1 MNAPISPNMMK
12 VARTSIEAVPG
23 QAPLYLECDIRLADG
38 SLLGSET
45 FRLVAFEGKEQISE
59 PFEFNLTLHG
69 NTDPYNDDLSFSR
82 LIGRPINLGIGVPD
96 VPESQEKNIYL
107 KSLGEGEP
115 RQVLSAFNGIVAG
128 FGMQE
133 PGVYQLVMRP
143 RLWRMTLTNRY
154 HVHRKMNLRGVLT
167 ALCRAHRIKAD
178 FNAISDKDNMAITR
192 VQDWFQAGESDY
204 EFMRR
209 LLGKAHI
216 FYYFAHRYGEHTL
229 VFANRSSYPHVFKD
243 DRRLRYTWTSEEEI
257 GLHQWDVI
265 SQYSFQQSMGVSGVK
280 GVFTTEEQAANME
293 KGIAGYA
300 NFVADSPPDLGEL
313 PFRQYRIYQYGG
325 SRNEVRHYTKASHDA
340 MQTANTQFSGASF
353 CPLLRPGHQFRMTA
367 MMDLKHPELT
377 DPVRPELE
385 NAPFV
390 VTQVSHSAVLD
401 GQYTNQFSAADAGG
415 LITPISIADTQQ
427 GSVLARV
434 VAHRQLSGPGGWP
447 YYTPDNFDMQQDKL
461 LDEQSSPSALQARGV
476 YVTLST
482 DDDLKPTDDK
492 LKKCVWVKLMPSSQ
506 HVPEVGT
513 MVTVGRANDESE
525 LPEIQAIHADGS
537 MTVTPSD
544 WTAHTQVGHAYNTS
558 YGDGKSIRF
567 SLHHWS
573 AADTKAA
580 ANIVDTAYAR
590 RVGDKD
596 SPPLFRDA
604 GYGRGGSY
612 SYNCSESMADGMLS
626 ESWSYGSGY
635 GNAWAKEN
643 VNFSATGRVYHESVT
658 GAYDPGSYKSTE
670 TSDAD
675 EAGAVQTGKTWV
687 IGKSYSKSL
696 NDGDSKN
703 ISTFNGKVE
712 STTMH
717 NGNVS
722 STTTYTGT
730 VDSTST
736 HEGAVTSDTTHDAKV
751 TSTTTYKSDFESTND
766 HTGKVISTNTHHG
779 TVSGTSTHYAKVS
792 NTNTIYGDSDNTSK
806 VTGTSTSK
814 NTIGTSKNTS
824 NITRSIDT
832 TTVGNASTKHFAGR
846 SDSVTMTGGHA
857 GVNITGGT
865 ASVDILGAGASLSL
879 KVAVASI
886 EISGPTINIPVILM
900 VM

>member
-12 VARTSIEAVPG
+12 VARTSIETVPG
-23 QAPLYLECDIRLADG
+23 QAPLYLECDIKLADG

-59 PFEFNLTLHG
+59 HFEFNLTLHG
-69 NTDPYNDDLSFSR
+69 NTDPYNDNLSFSR
-82 LIGRPINLGIGVPD
+82 LIGRPVNLGVSLPD
-96 VPESQEKNIYL
+96 VPESQDKNIYL
-107 KSLGEGEP
+107 KPQGNEP
-115 RQVLSAFNGIVAG
+115 RQVLSIFNGIVAG

-178 FNAISDKDNMAITR
+178 FNAISDKSNMAITR

-216 FYYFAHRYGEHTL
+216 FYYFSHQYGEHTL
-229 VFANRSSYPHVFKD
+229 VFANRSSYPQIFKD
-243 DRRLRYTWTSEEEI
+243 DRRLRYTWTNEEELE
-257 GLHQWDVI
+257 LHQWDVI
-265 SQYSFQQSMGVSGVK
+265 SQYSFQQSMGTSGVK

-293 KGIAGYA
+293 KGIASYA

-325 SRNEVRHYTKASHDA
+325 SRNEVRHYTKATHDA
-340 MQTANTQFSGASF
+340 IQTANTQLSGSSF
-353 CPLLRPGHQFRMTA
+353 CPLLRPGHQFRMKA
-367 MMDLKHPELT
+367 MMDSKHPELT

-390 VTQVSHSAVLD
+390 ITQISHSATLD

-415 LITPISIADTQQ
+415 LVTPLSIADTQQ
-427 GSVLARV
+427 GSVLAKV
-434 VAHRQLSGPGGWP
+434 VAHHPLSGPGGWP
-447 YYTPDNFDMQQDKL
+447 YYTPDNFDMQEERL
-461 LDEQSSPSALQARGV
+461 SDEQSSPVELQARGV
-476 YVTLST
+476 YVSLST
-482 DDDLKPTDDK
+482 DDNLKPADDK

-567 SLHHWS
+567 SLQHWS
-573 AADTKAA
+573 AADTKVA

-590 RVGDKD
+590 SVG
-596 SPPLFRDA
+596 SGNSNPLFRDA
-604 GYGRGGSY
+604 GYSRGGSY

-643 VNFSATGRVYHESVT
+643 KNYSATGRTYHESVT
-658 GAYDPGSYKSTE
+658 GAYDPNSYQSTE
-670 TSDAD
+670 EGDT
-675 EAGAVQTGKTWV
+675 EAAAAVQASKTWV
-687 IGKSYSKSL
+687 IGKSYSKST
-696 NDGDSKN
+696 NDGDSKS
-703 ISTFNGKVE
+703 ISTFNGKVD
-712 STTMH
+712 STTTH

-730 VDSTST
+730 MYSKAT
-736 HEGAVTSDTTHDAKV
+736 HQGTVTSEATHDAKV
-751 TSTTTYKSDFESTND
+751 SSTNTYKSDLE
-766 HTGKVISTNTHHG
+766 STNTHTG
-779 TVSGTSTHYAKVS
+779 AVTSTSTHQGTVTSTSTHHAKVTS
-792 NTNTIYGDSDNTSK
+792 TNTIYGDSQSTHE

-814 NTIGTSKNTS
+814 NTIGTSDNTS
-824 NITRSIDT
+824 DISRSKDM
-832 TTVGNASTKHFAGR
+832 TTVGNASTKHFSGR
-846 SDSVTMTGGHA
+846 SDSVTITGGHA
-857 GVNITGGT
+857 GVNITGAT
-865 ASVDILGAGASLSL
+865 TSVDILGAGATLSL

-886 EISGPTINIPVILM
+886 EITGPTINIPIILM